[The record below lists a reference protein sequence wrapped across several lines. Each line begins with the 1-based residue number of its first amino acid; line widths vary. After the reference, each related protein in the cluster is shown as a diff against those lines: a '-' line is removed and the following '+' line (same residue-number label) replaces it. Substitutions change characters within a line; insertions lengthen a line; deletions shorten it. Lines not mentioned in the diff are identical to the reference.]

1 MNRILIFSDETFPG
15 YRRVNLNE
23 IQGAD
28 IRSAAQL
35 KEALEDEY
43 DVFVNLHGSYFPFE
57 AAGALFAF
65 LRKGKGYLQT
75 GGAPLTHMCR
85 YSKEQGGY
93 QVGTEQMAYHRKLNI
108 HSILTVS
115 QEEVSHFENNPEI
128 PVAEQLT
135 DCLEKS
141 ETLNFVMTPTKDA
154 YVEEE
159 WGSVGSM
166 DARIVPL
173 IRGINAGGQHISSP
187 VVLIENRAGAY
198 RGGRWIFINADL
210 TQDGLSDAGTYL
222 APLIRFAAAGCRELW
237 VKPSFPLYYPGE
249 RPTIKLTAEDIGSS
263 KGSWEVS
270 LTCRKDGRILWEK
283 KAALNGSYM
292 DTALLTA
299 EGEAEPGFYELEAV
313 FAAEDGELQKRW
325 QGFHCYSRE
334 IMTRVKPAACGKD
347 YMIID
352 GVQTPIVGTTYMSSS
367 VSRSFLHLP
376 NVWEWLRD
384 MQEMKENGINWIRT
398 GIWCNHRTYML
409 EDGHFDE
416 HILRAIDAFVQ
427 TAAMVNLH
435 VTFNFFTFVPEAFE
449 GSHPYLDRRSIEA
462 QKRFIASVV
471 ARHKESTNVD
481 WDLINEPFT
490 SDHPLQKRKPEDVL
504 EDEGFRQFMREKYQ
518 DAFQMLDK
526 LDLTVDEV
534 PGFESLPLPVAEKIN
549 FEITDMAAAKNGII
563 WKDYVMFRMQ
573 MFENWAK
580 EMRAMIKEICP
591 GQLVTAGQDEALHS
605 QKPSNYFIEEEL
617 DYTCQHSWW
626 QMDDL
631 VWDTRFGNSYDK
643 PLLVQE
649 TGIMYTEAPNGQPRR
664 SEQDLHDI
672 LEKKFALAYGTR
684 CAGAIHWL
692 WNTNYFMNNA
702 NESNI
707 GAIRCDGSRKPEF
720 AVYRDFAD
728 FFGKTPG
735 IYSDVLNEE
744 QIAVIF
750 PFSNDFSNRKFSE
763 HATTHLTKLLTYELK
778 LGFMGVS
785 EYHLETL
792 RRHPFR
798 VIFVPAAHHFDE
810 KQFQELMQIVGETGS
825 TLVFTGP
832 IARNEYFGYS
842 NRAEQ
847 YLGKTALSPLA
858 KYETVVYKE
867 QEIIFSFDRL
877 YCCSAFKETA
887 SAGGTVEVPVGKG
900 RLLWFGVPLEL
911 TADGKELA
919 DLYRAV
925 LADSGVVPQLTIS
938 GKNTEPLFASAV
950 RWEKGILYTLVNEAS
965 ERKEITLADS
975 RTNRQYHFT
984 VPENASF
991 LFITDAVGK
1000 VLSVYRNQSVEE
1012 KTE

>member
-1 MNRILIFSDETFPG
+1 MNRILIFSDEAFPG
-15 YRRVNLNE
+15 YRKVNLNE

-28 IRSAAQL
+28 VCSATQLAQ
-35 KEALEDEY
+35 ALEKEY
-43 DVFVNLHGSYFPFE
+43 DVFVNLHGSCFPYE
-57 AAGALFAF
+57 AVRALFAI
-65 LRKGKGYLQT
+65 LRKGKGYLQI

-85 YSKEQGGY
+85 YSEEQGGY

-108 HSILTVS
+108 HSILAVS
-115 QEEVSHFENNPEI
+115 QKEVSYFEKNPEI
-128 PVAEQLT
+128 PVAEQLV
-135 DCLEKS
+135 DGLEKS

-173 IRGINAGGQHISSP
+173 IRGMNGRGQHISSP

-198 RGGRWIFINADL
+198 RGGRWIFINAEL
-210 TQDGLSDAGTYL
+210 TQACLADADIFLT
-222 APLIRFAAAGCRELW
+222 PLIRFVAAGSRELW

-249 RPTIKLTAEDIGSS
+249 RPTIKLTVEDLGSR
-263 KGSWEVS
+263 KGSWKVA

-292 DTALLTA
+292 DTALITA
-299 EGEAEPGFYELEAV
+299 EEEAEPGFYELESV
-313 FAAEDGELQKRW
+313 FTAEDGELQKRW
-325 QGFHCYSRE
+325 QGFHCYSKE
-334 IMTRVKPAACGKD
+334 LMTRVKPAACGKD

-376 NVWEWLRD
+376 NVYEWLWD
-384 MQEMKENGINWIRT
+384 MQEMQENGINWIRT

-416 HILRAIDAFVQ
+416 HILRAVDAFIQ

-504 EDEGFRQFMREKYQ
+504 EDEGFRRFMKEKYQ
-518 DAFQMLDK
+518 DSFRMLDK
-526 LDLTVDEV
+526 LDLTAEEIPD
-534 PGFESLPLPVAEKIN
+534 FDSLPLPAAEKIN

-563 WKDYVMFRMQ
+563 WKDYLMFRMQ
-573 MFENWAK
+573 MFENWAR
-580 EMRAMIKEICP
+580 EMRTMIQKICP

-605 QKPSNYFIEEEL
+605 QKPSNYFMEEEV

-631 VWDTRFGNSYDK
+631 VWDTRFGKSHEK

-672 LEKKFALAYGTR
+672 LEKKFAYAYGTR

-720 AVYRDFAD
+720 TVYRDFAD

-744 QIAVIF
+744 QIAVIY
-750 PFSNDFSNRKFSE
+750 PFSNDFSNRKFAE

-778 LGFMGVS
+778 LGFMGIS
-785 EYHLETL
+785 EFHLEPL

-810 KQFQELMQIVGETGS
+810 KQFQELLQIVGETGS

-847 YLGKTALSPLA
+847 YLGRTTLSPLA
-858 KYETVVYKE
+858 KYETVVYKG
-867 QEIIFSFDRL
+867 QETTFSFDRL

-887 SAGGTVEVPVGKG
+887 SEGSVLEVPVGKG
-900 RLLWFGVPLEL
+900 KLLWFGVPLEL

-919 DLYRAV
+919 GLYRAV
-925 LADSGVVPQLTIS
+925 LADCGVVPQLTIS
-938 GKNTEPLFASAV
+938 GKHTEPLFASAV
-950 RWEKGILYTLVNEAS
+950 RWEKGTLYTLVNEAS
-965 ERKEITLADS
+965 ERKEIVLADS
-975 RTNRQYHFT
+975 RTKKQYHFS

-991 LFITDAVGK
+991 LFITDPAGK
-1000 VLSVYRNQSVEE
+1000 VLSVYRNQPVEE